1 MNAKRKTLACS
12 HPAWGCKVVRSHK
25 LGIVFGSGQ
34 LLDRRTQK
42 KKTFV
47 EHTSVMHQMAAVI
60 SSPVELFPII
70 LVTFLLLQY
79 LWVLRGKSKIFGEK
93 MR

>member
-1 MNAKRKTLACS
+1 M
-12 HPAWGCKVVRSHK
+12 
-25 LGIVFGSGQ
+25 FGPGQ
-34 LLDRRTQK
+34 DLDRRTQK
-42 KKTFV
+42 KKKMFM

-70 LVTFLLLQY
+70 LATFLLLQY
-79 LWVLRGKSKIFGEK
+79 LRVLRKKAKYFGKK

>member
-1 MNAKRKTLACS
+1 M
-12 HPAWGCKVVRSHK
+12 
-25 LGIVFGSGQ
+25 FM
-34 LLDRRTQK
+34 
-42 KKTFV
+42 

-79 LWVLRGKSKIFGEK
+79 LRVLKKKAKYFGEK
-93 MR
+93 NEVNVTLKPRL